1 MIKQSKYLPKQMNG
15 PVVNAWAQA
24 MSEELQDAENITSYL
39 VNLSIATAQKTELE
53 NIGRLIGYPRP
64 LVPDGFNE
72 ENLMLLSTL
81 PQSID
86 RIAGLAALDSEIGGT
101 LASTETAENNYMA
114 LDIYRRFLSRVAL
127 IKRYGLTLKCVDD
140 ICSIIGSDY
149 TIKFDSNKDILVTFN
164 EAIGYKNVYLL
175 TQMFYR
181 FATAPQVL
189 ITAGE

>member
-1 MIKQSKYLPKQMNG
+1 MNG

-39 VNLSIATAQKTELE
+39 KGLSIATAQTTELE

-72 ENLMLLSTL
+72 ENLLLLSGL

-86 RIAGLAALDSEIGGT
+86 LTTGLAEVSGEIGGT
-101 LASTETAENNYMA
+101 LASTETSENNYMSI
-114 LDIYRRFLSRVAL
+114 DIYRRFLPRVAY
-127 IKRYGLTLKCVDD
+127 IKRYGLTLKCIDD
-140 ICSIIGSDY
+140 ICAIVGSDY
-149 TIKFDSNKDILVTFN
+149 TIGFNEDRDIEITFN

-181 FATAPQVL
+181 FATTPQVL
-189 ITAGE
+189 ISAGE